1 MKTSNKL
8 IIAFMGTCAVLVI
21 LAFAALT
28 LL

>member
-8 IIAFMGTCAVLVI
+8 IIAFMGACIVLVV
-21 LAFAALT
+21 LAFGALT